1 MLNYLLS
8 NDGFII
14 FLIIMLIISLTPLSI
29 ASAYCFLRP
38 QFKHNIFE
46 TGVIF
51 SIILIMIGAG
61 ILVSIK
67 KDYISETNWKQI
79 YTNDIDANVSIIN
92 PIYTNDI
99 IAGKKLGDKYKFFTT
114 GSNAE
119 IKIEKDDTSYSKKIN
134 IKKDNIITNGEMNEN
149 SKITKIEYRNFQ
161 GVQKVL
167 FGRKGPIETP
177 DIEGELRITIEQD
190 TKQEELKQLFESQ
203 N

>member
-8 NDGFII
+8 NDGFIV
-14 FLIIMLIISLTPLSI
+14 FLIIMLIIILTPVSI
-29 ASAYCFLRP
+29 ASAYCFLSP
-38 QFKHNIFE
+38 QFKHNIFL
-46 TGVIF
+46 TGVIL
-51 SIILIMIGAG
+51 SIILAIIGAG
-61 ILVSIK
+61 ILASIK

-134 IKKDNIITNGEMNEN
+134 IKKDNIIINGEMNEN

-167 FGRKGPIETP
+167 FGHKGPIGTP

>member
-38 QFKHNIFE
+38 QFKHNIFV

-99 IAGKKLGDKYKFFTT
+99 
-114 GSNAE
+114 N
-119 IKIEKDDTSYSKKIN
+119 
-134 IKKDNIITNGEMNEN
+134 
-149 SKITKIEYRNFQ
+149 
-161 GVQKVL
+161 
-167 FGRKGPIETP
+167 
-177 DIEGELRITIEQD
+177 
-190 TKQEELKQLFESQ
+190 
-203 N
+203 